1 MNVLFKAL
9 SGVVI
14 LCTNLNGDNA
24 MIKEKYLYL
33 FYVVLVVCLAF
44 GLDLISSNVA
54 VEFSNKVILNSAGEK
69 VTSLEATFPLWYQI
83 IGLVKNF
90 LYGLGAAIFITVF
103 IANRLQK
110 TLHDEK
116 QEELNKLNEA
126 ISVNVFDSLFKTIIP
141 EAIFKIIKQE
151 IIENKVLRREA
162 KWIYDFTLKGDLI
175 VCRQTTRYELHNL
188 SHEEVSNPIRLDL
201 DALGGSSYR
210 LISAECHSQF
220 GDVLVKYNPEDA
232 GKNINIDVVRAEN
245 KLTVSY
251 SVKIPA
257 KSYAEYNTV
266 FEKHYKGD
274 ITDAQGTKVPV
285 VGADIIVNFPTG
297 YHFDISP
304 LMSTTPRLIS
314 ESSIQKI
321 FRVEGGVLPN
331 QGFVFYLVKKDIDV
345 AVDDRELVVSLEMPE
360 V

>member
-1 MNVLFKAL
+1 
-9 SGVVI
+9 
-14 LCTNLNGDNA
+14 
-24 MIKEKYLYL
+24 MIKDKYHYL
-33 FYVVLVVCLAF
+33 LAVLVVVSLAF
-44 GLDLISSNVA
+44 FLDLVSSNVA
-54 VEFSNKVILNSAGEK
+54 VEYSNKVTLDSSGEK
-69 VTSLEATFPLWYQI
+69 LITVQASFPLWYQI
-83 IGLVKNF
+83 VGLAKNF

-103 IANRLQK
+103 IADRMQK
-110 TLHDEK
+110 ALHEEK
-116 QEELNKLNEA
+116 QQELTKLNEA

-141 EAIFKIIKQE
+141 DAIFKIIKQE
-151 IIENKVLRREA
+151 IIENKVLRKEA
-162 KWIYDFTLKGDLI
+162 KWIYDFTVRGEVI

-188 SHEEVSNPIRLDL
+188 SHQEVSNPIRLDL
-201 DALGGSSYR
+201 DALGGAAYS
-210 LISAECHSQF
+210 LVSAECHGQF
-220 GDVLVKYNPEDA
+220 GDVLVKYNPDDDS
-232 GKNINIDVVRAEN
+232 KHINLDVVRDGN
-245 KLTVSY
+245 KLTVLY

-285 VGADIIVNFPTG
+285 VGADIIVNFPDG

-321 FRVEGGVLPN
+321 YRVEGGVLPN
-331 QGFVFYLVKKDIDV
+331 QGFVFYLVKKKEDV
-345 AVDDRELVVSLEMPE
+345 DVVVDDREVVISLEMPE